1 METKNKSIFKPVDE
15 IVRLMKESKKQSK
28 IESKEMYHTPEFQEF
43 LKKLRA
49 LKSNK
54 K

>member
-1 METKNKSIFKPVDE
+1 METKKFIFKPVDE

-28 IESKEMYHTPEFQEF
+28 IDNEKMYHSSEYQEF

-49 LKSNK
+49 LKTQK
-54 K
+54 